1 MTSNADLL
9 HGFYESFQR
18 RDHEA
23 MAASYAAEA
32 TFRDPV
38 FGQLANWR
46 IGAMWRMLCE
56 RATDLVLTADHIV
69 ADTDTGSAHWEAR
82 YTFSATGRPVHN
94 VIEASFRFAGGRILR
109 HDDRF
114 DLYRWARQ
122 ALGMKGLLL
131 GWSPPVQNAIRSQA
145 SRGLEGFIRKNGLG
159 PK

>member
-1 MTSNADLL
+1 MTSNADLIRQ
-9 HGFYESFQR
+9 FYAAFGR
-18 RDHEA
+18 RDHQA
-23 MAASYAAEA
+23 MAGCYAPDA

-38 FGQLANWR
+38 FGELAGWR

-69 ADTDTGSAHWEAR
+69 ADADTGSAHWEAR

-94 VIEASFRFAGGRILR
+94 AIEASFRFTGAKIIR

-114 DLYRWARQ
+114 DLYRWSRQ
-122 ALGMKGLLL
+122 ALGLKGVLL

-145 SRGLEGFIRKNGLG
+145 GRGLDSFIRKNGLG
-159 PK
+159 PS